1 MISTAGVEAGV
12 VMVGVTVVVVD
23 GVYVSST
30 IPVERT
36 EGCSFC
42 RTGAQGCDF
51 YKSGAKGSTF
61 NRTGAKCSN
70 FCKRGSLSHCGFD
83 CRC

>member
-12 VMVGVTVVVVD
+12 VMVGVTVVLFD

-36 EGCSFC
+36 EGVVLQNWCP
-42 RTGAQGCDF
+42 G
-51 YKSGAKGSTF
+51 
-61 NRTGAKCSN
+61 
-70 FCKRGSLSHCGFD
+70 L
-83 CRC
+83 

>member
-36 EGCSFC
+36 EGVVSAELVP
-42 RTGAQGCDF
+42 RVVI
-51 YKSGAKGSTF
+51 STKVVP
-61 NRTGAKCSN
+61 TVA
-70 FCKRGSLSHCGFD
+70 LSTELEPSAVISVKEVV
-83 CRC
+83 

>member
-1 MISTAGVEAGV
+1 MISTAGV

-36 EGCSFC
+36 EGVVSAELVP
-42 RTGAQGCDF
+42 RVVI
-51 YKSGAKGSTF
+51 STKVVP
-61 NRTGAKCSN
+61 TVA
-70 FCKRGSLSHCGFD
+70 LSTELEPSAVISVKEVV
-83 CRC
+83 

>member
-36 EGCSFC
+36 EGVVSAELVP
-42 RTGAQGCDF
+42 RVVI
-51 YKSGAKGSTF
+51 STKVVP
-61 NRTGAKCSN
+61 RVA
-70 FCKRGSLSHCGFD
+70 LSTELEPNAVISVKEVV
-83 CRC
+83 

>member
-30 IPVERT
+30 IPVELT
-36 EGCSFC
+36 EDVVS
-42 RTGAQGCDF
+42 AEVVP
-51 YKSGAKGSTF
+51 KVV
-61 NRTGAKCSN
+61 
-70 FCKRGSLSHCGFD
+70 LSI
-83 CRC
+83 